1 MKYRLLTQEECAE
14 HRVRYPSAATV
25 LDSGE
30 LVCDEIVTQ
39 GFQDARVGADQQVLG
54 ERRLLHLDALRDAA
68 ARGL

>member
-30 LVCDEIVTQ
+30 LVCDEIVTLQ
-39 GFQDARVGADQQVLG
+39 KRSNGGFFISMPYATLPLEDFEGMLK
-54 ERRLLHLDALRDAA
+54 LLKEIT
-68 ARGL
+68 